1 LVLVPALA
9 VDRRGIRIG
18 KGAGYY
24 DRSLPLAD
32 PGVPLVAVV
41 YDEELVDRLPAEEH
55 DFPVT
60 AVLRPGS
67 AVTQL

>member
-1 LVLVPALA
+1 M
-9 VDRRGIRIG
+9 RIG

-32 PGVPLVAVV
+32 PGVPLVVVV
-41 YDEELVDRLPAEEH
+41 YDEELVERLPAEPH

-60 AVLRPGS
+60 AALRPDRSG
-67 AVTQL
+67 VTSLGNTR